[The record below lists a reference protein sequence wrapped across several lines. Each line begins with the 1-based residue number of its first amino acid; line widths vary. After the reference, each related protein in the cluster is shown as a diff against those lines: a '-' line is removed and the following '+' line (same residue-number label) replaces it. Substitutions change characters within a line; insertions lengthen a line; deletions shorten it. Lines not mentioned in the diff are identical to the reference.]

1 MKPNSLENSVYNL
14 SQATL
19 ARLLEFSPDA
29 VITVNRDGLIVW
41 VNEETT
47 RLFGYSKDELLGEPL
62 ERLLPIRMADAH
74 RSHLAAYFAAPERR
88 PMAAGRDLHGRRK
101 DGTHVPLDIM
111 LNPVG
116 GCGQHPMVLAMIRDV
131 TDRKQAELERQRLA
145 AIVERSEQELRLL
158 TEAIP
163 QQIWSATPDGFL
175 DYCNQP
181 LLEYLGRDIRVIRG
195 SCFTECAHSDDRER
209 TTTLWKQALA
219 AGTPFSVEWRVRRFD
234 GVHRWFL
241 TRALPMHDYS
251 GDVMRWYG
259 TNTDIEDR
267 KQTEQALLR
276 AKAELARVAR
286 VMTVGEMAAS
296 IAHEVNQPLTAVI
309 ASANACKRWLDGD
322 TPNLEEA
329 RDAVARIAQ
338 EGYRA
343 SEVIRRTRALLSKTP
358 AQELPQSINDRI
370 VQALTLADDAIA
382 SNHVKVETDLDGELP
397 HVFGDRVQLEQLI
410 LNLLLNAVE
419 AMQQVDSS
427 SRILRVRSTR
437 DDDRIVVAIQD
448 TGVGFKSADA
458 ERLFDPFFTTKPDGM
473 GMGLSISRSIVE
485 AHGGQL
491 SASINDDSRGATLS
505 FALPIMSTSH

>member
-1 MKPNSLENSVYNL
+1 MKPNRLENSVYAL

-29 VITVNRDGLIVW
+29 VVTVNRDGLIVW

-47 RLFGYSKDELLGEPL
+47 RLFGYSKDELIGEPL
-62 ERLLPIRMADAH
+62 DRLLPLHMSETH
-74 RSHLAAYFAAPERR
+74 RAHLATYFAAPQRR
-88 PMAAGRDLHGRRK
+88 PMAAGHDLHGRRK
-101 DGTHVPLDIM
+101 DGTDIPVDIM

-116 GCGQHPMVLAMIRDV
+116 GCGEHPMVLAMIRDV
-131 TDRKQAELERQRLA
+131 TERTQAERERQRLA
-145 AIVERSEQELRLL
+145 AIVERSERELRLL

-181 LLEYLGRDIRVIRG
+181 LLEYLGRDETAIRG
-195 SCFTECAHSDDRER
+195 SCFTECAHPDDRER
-209 TTTLWKQALA
+209 TTTLWKSALA
-219 AGTPFSVEWRVRRFD
+219 AGTRFSVEWRVRRFD

-251 GDVMRWYG
+251 GEVIRWYG
-259 TNTDIEDR
+259 TNTDVEDR
-267 KQTEQALLR
+267 KQAEQALLR

-322 TPNLEEA
+322 TPNLDEA
-329 RDAVARIAQ
+329 REAVARIAQ

-343 SEVIRRTRALLSKTP
+343 SEVIRRTRALLTKTP
-358 AQELPQSINDRI
+358 MQELPQDINDRI
-370 VQALTLADDAIA
+370 VQALALADDAIV
-382 SNHVKVETDLDGELP
+382 SQKVRVESDLDRRLP
-397 HVFGDRVQLEQLI
+397 NVFGDRVQLEQLV

-419 AMQQVDSS
+419 AMQHVDES
-427 SRILRVRSTR
+427 SRIIRIRSTR
-437 DDDRIVVAIQD
+437 EEDRVVVTIRD
-448 TGVGFKSADA
+448 TGVGFNPADA
-458 ERLFDPFFTTKPDGM
+458 ERLFDPFFTTKSDGM

-485 AHGGQL
+485 SHGGQL
-491 SASINDDSRGATLS
+491 SASTNEDGRGATLS
-505 FALPIMSTSH
+505 LTLPIASPSN